1 MKESLFYNLV
11 LVWIALAC
19 IIFLILLF
27 VTAPY
32 GRHTTTKWGITIP
45 NRIGWVLMEA
55 PALILFLYFI
65 FSGTSDKNTVLLI
78 ITALFSLH
86 YINRSLIYPFRIHT
100 RGKRMPLL
108 ITLMA
113 IAFNTVNAA
122 FNGYY
127 LGTLQDQ
134 YGAGWLTDPRFLLG
148 GLLFL
153 TGMAVNLWSDEKL
166 ILLRKNG
173 TGSYQI
179 PYGGLFN
186 RISCPNF
193 FGEIVE
199 WLGFAILCWSI
210 PALSFFIWTFC
221 NLVPRALDHHKWYKT
236 HFPDYPPN
244 RKAVFPYLL

>member
-19 IIFLILLF
+19 IIFLVLLF

-113 IAFNTVNAA
+113 IAFNTVNAG

-134 YGAGWLTDPRFLLG
+134 YGAGWLTDPRFVLG
-148 GLLFL
+148 VLLFL

-186 RISCPNF
+186 KISCPNF
-193 FGEIVE
+193 FGEIME

-221 NLVPRALDHHKWYKT
+221 NLVPRALDHHTWYKK
-236 HFPDYPPN
+236 HFPDYPPQ